1 MIFEKVT
8 LPTYTKG
15 EEIFNSVSHGA
26 GILFGIFTM
35 IFCILNST
43 TPNGILGSVV
53 FALSSIILYSS
64 STLYHALTIEKVKK
78 VFRLID
84 HSVIFIMITG
94 TTLAINII
102 SVYPHN
108 KVLSLISAFL
118 GLAGTVTGIAMTFI
132 DQEKYKNVQL
142 VLYVVVAF
150 TSLLLAHPLFV
161 HCDEPLKI
169 VLLVFGGGAV
179 YGIGMVFYIVGKK
192 KKYFHSIFHLFV
204 LAGTIFH
211 FFAIVTAL

>member
-1 MIFEKVT
+1 MIYEKVT
-8 LPTYTKG
+8 LPSYTKG

-26 GILFGIFTM
+26 GIVFGIFTM

-43 TPNGILGSVV
+43 TPNGVLGSIV

-64 STLYHALTIEKVKK
+64 STLYHALTKEKIKK
-78 VFRLID
+78 IFRLID

-108 KVLSLISAFL
+108 KALSLVCALL
-118 GLAGTVTGIAMTFI
+118 GLAGTVIGIALTFI

-142 VLYVVVAF
+142 VLYVVVALP
-150 TSLLLAHPLFV
+150 SVILAHPIFTY
-161 HCDEPLKI
+161 CENPLKI
-169 VLLVFGGGAV
+169 ILLVFAGGAI

-204 LAGTIFH
+204 LTGTVLH
-211 FFAIVTAL
+211 FFAITTAL